1 MSEGAE
7 MIEIAIIEDNPTD
20 AELLKSYIDRYFSEN
35 GGSYKVEVFNDG
47 FNFLSNYAGK
57 CNIAFFDIEMP
68 HIDGMQV
75 ARRLRAMDSEVSIIF
90 VTNMAKYAING
101 YEVEALDFIIK
112 PVEYFLFHA
121 KMDKAVRIQDKYASS
136 SYMIDCSDKIVKLRV
151 RNIYYVE
158 GDGHFVLYHTE
169 QGVFRERNTIKEVEG
184 KLAAYD
190 FVRCNN
196 SYLIN
201 LDQISLIQK
210 DTVEVGGDV
219 VPISRSFKKS
229 FMNAVT
235 AFNCGR

>member
-1 MSEGAE
+1 
-7 MIEIAIIEDNPTD
+7 MINIAIIEDNAAD
-20 AELLKSYIDRYFSEN
+20 AELLKSYIDRYFAEN
-35 GGSYKVEVFNDG
+35 GGAYKTEVFSDG
-47 FNFLSNYAGK
+47 FNFLSNYSGK

-68 HIDGMQV
+68 HIDGMQA

-121 KMDKAVRIQDKYASS
+121 KMDKAVRIQNKYDGSS
-136 SYMIDCSDKIVKLRV
+136 LVIDCHDKIIKLKIRS
-151 RNIYYVE
+151 IYYVE
-158 GDGHFVLYHTE
+158 SNGHFVVYHTE
-169 QGVFRERNTIKEVEG
+169 EGEYRERNTIKELESRLG
-184 KLAAYD
+184 PYD

-219 VPISRSFKKS
+219 VPISRSFKKN

>member
-1 MSEGAE
+1 
-7 MIEIAIIEDNPTD
+7 MINIAIIEDNAAD
-20 AELLKSYIDRYFSEN
+20 ANLLRSYIDRYFAETDK
-35 GGSYKVEVFNDG
+35 SYKVEVFSDG
-47 FNFLSNYAGK
+47 FNFLSNYSGK

-75 ARRLRAMDSEVSIIF
+75 ARRLRAVDSEVSIIF

-101 YEVEALDFIIK
+101 YEVSALDFIIK

-121 KMDKAVRIQDKYASS
+121 KMDKAVRIQSKYAKS
-136 SYMIDCSDKIVKLRV
+136 SYVIECPDKIVKLKV
-151 RNIYYVE
+151 QNIFYVE
-158 GDGHFVLYHTE
+158 SDGHFVLYHTE
-169 QGVFRERNTIKEVEG
+169 DGVYRERNTIKEVEA
-184 KLAAYD
+184 KLAPFD

-201 LDQISLIQK
+201 LDQITLIKK
-210 DTVEVGGDV
+210 DVVEVGGDE